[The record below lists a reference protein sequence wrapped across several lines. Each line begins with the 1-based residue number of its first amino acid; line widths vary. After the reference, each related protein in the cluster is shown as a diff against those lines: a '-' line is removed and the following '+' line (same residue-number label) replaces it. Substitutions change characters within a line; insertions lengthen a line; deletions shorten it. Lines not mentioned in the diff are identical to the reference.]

1 MSGMSLGLG
10 RVMRIRE
17 VPIFLALLMLLILT
31 AVLNPAFISGNG
43 LNAILTEA
51 ALIGFLAAGQANL
64 IIMRHIDLSVSST
77 AGLVSFLVGNYAM
90 TNGDIP
96 FFTACAIAIGVGM
109 AVGIVNGALVAYL
122 QLPSLVVTIA
132 TLYIVRGIFNY
143 LAGGTTVTSDVLP
156 AYFAEIGS
164 GSFLGIPYLF
174 WIAIVAAVVL
184 TLVLRYTRWGRDL
197 YAIGSNPQAAQRVG
211 IPVAHREFAAFV
223 LNGIIAGLAGLVLL
237 SRFSFADATAG
248 LGIELFVVA
257 ACVVGGVAIAG
268 GVGTAVGA
276 LIGAVLL
283 QTITFTLGALGV
295 SQFWQ
300 QAVAG
305 ALLVAAIAF
314 DRLVALRGSH
324 RSQRLV
330 EVPT

>member
-1 MSGMSLGLG
+1 MMASLT
-10 RVMRIRE
+10 RIRE
-17 VPIFLALLMLLILT
+17 VPIFGALVILLVIT
-31 AVLNPAFISGNG
+31 AVLNPAFLSGDG
-43 LNAILTEA
+43 MQAILTEA
-51 ALIGFLAAGQANL
+51 ALIGFLAVGQTNL

-77 AGLVSFLVGNYAM
+77 AGLVSFLVGNYSMNNA
-90 TNGDIP
+90 GIS
-96 FFTACAIAIGVGM
+96 FTTSLAIAVGVGA

-143 LAGGTTVTSDVLP
+143 LAGGITVTADALP
-156 AYFAEIGS
+156 AFFAEVGS

-174 WIAIVAAVVL
+174 WIAIIAAVAM
-184 TLVLRYTRWGRDL
+184 TLVLRFTRWGRDL

-223 LNGIIAGLAGLVLL
+223 LNGVIAGLAGLILL
-237 SRFSFADATAG
+237 ARFSFADATAG

-314 DRLVALRGSH
+314 DRIVALRSTH
-324 RSQRLV
+324 KVQRLV
-330 EVPT
+330 EVPV